1 MLGTALERTYTDIII
16 AIHLGTYMNCV
27 RCWEQPL
34 NVSINTQF
42 QKMPRTLLRTFKA
55 EILKKV
61 KNFQSHPNK

>member
-1 MLGTALERTYTDIII
+1 ML
-16 AIHLGTYMNCV
+16 V
-27 RCWEQPL
+27 EQPL

-61 KNFQSHPNK
+61 KSFQSHPNK